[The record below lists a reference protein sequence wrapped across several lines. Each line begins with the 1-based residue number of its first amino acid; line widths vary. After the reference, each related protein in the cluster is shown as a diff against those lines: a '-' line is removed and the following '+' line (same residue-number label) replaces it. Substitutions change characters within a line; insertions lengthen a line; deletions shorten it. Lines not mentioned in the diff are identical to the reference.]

1 MMTSFE
7 NFESMFEAPPPDRW
21 KLESM
26 VKDLHELVRDR
37 YISVRYKGFFDE
49 KYPGGNPSPAKDELI
64 LPFRTSMTEAED
76 QELLAW
82 CAASAEEWID
92 QINERIDLLMDKNEA
107 QLEDLSVDMQD
118 LAARY
123 ETAYDHAKMHIVVDR
138 FEEWNDDAGDAI
150 RTNYSDHLKTSTM
163 NQAEMAYALANSA
176 HLDYAIMLKIRSH
189 VDGMVQTAGAALAN
203 GTDRS
208 GEFKAVVGWL
218 TVIAAAASAPV
229 SAGAGAAALSTIAW
243 GASSF
248 GAVLGMVELAPAEN
262 EPHMSND
269 DPDSLKTEM
278 LNAFDQV
285 EAVVRN
291 DRKELAEDLMAFF
304 HHFEEKL
311 SSGDPAMSSQVVP
324 NPNGVEGFRL

>member
-1 MMTSFE
+1 MMTS
-7 NFESMFEAPPPDRW
+7 FESMFEAPPPDRW

-26 VKDLHELVRDR
+26 VKDLHELVTDR
-37 YISVRYKGFFDE
+37 YISVRYKDFFDE

-150 RTNYSDHLKTSTM
+150 RTNYSDHLKTSTT

-189 VDGMVQTAGAALAN
+189 VDGMVQTAGGGPRQRDRPLRRVQGRGRLAD
-203 GTDRS
+203 GHRGRRLRPGIGGGRS
-208 GEFKAVVGWL
+208 GGIEHDR
-218 TVIAAAASAPV
+218 
-229 SAGAGAAALSTIAW
+229 
-243 GASSF
+243 
-248 GAVLGMVELAPAEN
+248 LGRL
-262 EPHMSND
+262 
-269 DPDSLKTEM
+269 L
-278 LNAFDQV
+278 
-285 EAVVRN
+285 VR
-291 DRKELAEDLMAFF
+291 RRSR
-304 HHFEEKL
+304 H
-311 SSGDPAMSSQVVP
+311 GRTRP
-324 NPNGVEGFRL
+324 R